1 MKEQRKEQVSASPKR
16 RSMSRLVLL
25 GMALASLMCVPAFA
39 SGGSGGGELATVT
52 GAIPAVGDLMDGVI
66 TMITGN
72 PILVVFFAVPLIGV
86 GVGVFRMIKSAAKR

>member
-1 MKEQRKEQVSASPKR
+1 MKEQRKEQVPASPKR
-16 RSMSRLVLL
+16 RMSRLLL
-25 GMALASLMCVPAFA
+25 MGMALVSLMCVPAFA